1 MSVYFLAIYFIG
13 ILSSRFVFLAFP
25 VLLPL
30 GAKGVLSLAENFSG
44 KPLLGKLS
52 RGKWELLLLAAYVLI
67 SNIGTARYNVCF
79 PSLSDAPIRRLLP
92 Q

>member
-44 KPLLGKLS
+44 KPLLGKIS